1 MKHHLPQCH
10 LALPDPPSTPRRW
23 EDWRRSARP
32 GDPTADHKNTAD
44 NAAAT
49 VHGGVSR
56 RRFCRSARDAAKV
69 LCGPPR
75 RQRLPSRLAA
85 LQVETPHTPLE
96 HGTVQKKGVDD
107 GSCTETWYLAATQV
121 WLSGKATVLDTSS
134 RTGKEVL
141 CTGRF
146 GFGGR
151 RHDLSFTRATSH
163 REVAMCET
171 IGGAIGGAIDAMPHP
186 RDLGTASK
194 ANVEKAP
201 CPSATGLGH
210 HAMALP
216 FGTSRD
222 GHDPRASGDTG
233 TPGHRHT
240 GTPHD
245 TTDTVRPQPSASAI
259 GHQSSVNM
267 PPPTATCHPT
277 EAPIESES
285 ESSPPAR
292 VGARKCSSRD
302 RDTCTPLHAR
312 RRPSPPARSPRP
324 TPSAARN
331 ATGAPPHEIA
341 HPPYLVQLGWRA
353 RRAHLPPP
361 PLPSECALAV
371 PCLLICARAD
381 WEGDMHAPPLATELT
396 PRSLGNK
403 ALHLPVVPS
412 PLPPPHIRPSLLTV
426 TGETPRYATVRY
438 DAMRHVTARHAWQY
452 GPRSEHGRDA
462 DDTPLAPSAGNRKA
476 RGGERRR
483 PGTGCHI
490 NQEAGE
496 GADQKPWVR
505 RDQAVAVAVAVAA
518 ATHAHTQPWE
528 GGAARGRPG
537 VERAANLMASASE
550 AHAGR
555 EGFLDF
561 SGRPTA
567 DLVSTYFAR
576 HSPAKALASG
586 YLCPARSIR
595 YVYPGTP
602 TPNSKSQVCRRRME
616 AVSQTSQT
624 ARASE
629 R

>member
-32 GDPTADHKNTAD
+32 GYPTADHKNTAD

-134 RTGKEVL
+134 KTGKEVL

-210 HAMALP
+210 HAMPLP

-222 GHDPRASGDTG
+222 GHDPRASGD
-233 TPGHRHT
+233 T

-259 GHQSSVNM
+259 GHQSTCVHRRQPAIPPRPRSKARAKAKAPRQQESVLASAVC
-267 PPPTATCHPT
+267 P
-277 EAPIESES
+277 
-285 ESSPPAR
+285 
-292 VGARKCSSRD
+292 SRD

-353 RRAHLPPP
+353 RRTHLPPP
-361 PLPSECALAV
+361 PFPSECALAV

-396 PRSLGNK
+396 PRSLGSK

-438 DAMRHVTARHAWQY
+438 DAIRHVTARHAWQY

-462 DDTPLAPSAGNRKA
+462 DDTPLAPSAGNRTA
-476 RGGERRR
+476 RGGERR
-483 PGTGCHI
+483 P
-490 NQEAGE
+490 GE
-496 GADQKPWVR
+496 GADQKPWVG
-505 RDQAVAVAVAVAA
+505 RDQAVAVAVAA

-595 YVYPGTP
+595 YVYPGMP

-624 ARASE
+624 ARASQ

>member
-1 MKHHLPQCH
+1 
-10 LALPDPPSTPRRW
+10 
-23 EDWRRSARP
+23 
-32 GDPTADHKNTAD
+32 
-44 NAAAT
+44 
-49 VHGGVSR
+49 
-56 RRFCRSARDAAKV
+56 
-69 LCGPPR
+69 
-75 RQRLPSRLAA
+75 
-85 LQVETPHTPLE
+85 
-96 HGTVQKKGVDD
+96 
-107 GSCTETWYLAATQV
+107 
-121 WLSGKATVLDTSS
+121 
-134 RTGKEVL
+134 
-141 CTGRF
+141 
-146 GFGGR
+146 
-151 RHDLSFTRATSH
+151 
-163 REVAMCET
+163 MCET

-210 HAMALP
+210 HAMPLP

-222 GHDPRASGDTG
+222 GHDPRASGD
-233 TPGHRHT
+233 T

-259 GHQSSVNM
+259 GHQSTCVHRRQPAIPPRPRSKARAKAKAPRQQESVLASAVCR
-267 PPPTATCHPT
+267 PGATST
-277 EAPIESES
+277 TKNTNRA
-285 ESSPPAR
+285 
-292 VGARKCSSRD
+292 SRD

-353 RRAHLPPP
+353 RRTHLPPP
-361 PLPSECALAV
+361 PFPSECALAV

-396 PRSLGNK
+396 PRSLGSK
-403 ALHLPVVPS
+403 ALHLPVRSMYEACTNTDRDPSTVGTPTTRPS
-412 PLPPPHIRPSLLTV
+412 PR
-426 TGETPRYATVRY
+426 VREIEQP
-438 DAMRHVTARHAWQY
+438 AV
-452 GPRSEHGRDA
+452 
-462 DDTPLAPSAGNRKA
+462 A
-476 RGGERRR
+476 RGDVRARDVTSTR
-483 PGTGCHI
+483 
-490 NQEAGE
+490 EAGE
-496 GADQKPWVR
+496 GADQKPWVG
-505 RDQAVAVAVAVAA
+505 RDQAVAVAVAA

-595 YVYPGTP
+595 YVYPGMP

-624 ARASE
+624 ARASQ